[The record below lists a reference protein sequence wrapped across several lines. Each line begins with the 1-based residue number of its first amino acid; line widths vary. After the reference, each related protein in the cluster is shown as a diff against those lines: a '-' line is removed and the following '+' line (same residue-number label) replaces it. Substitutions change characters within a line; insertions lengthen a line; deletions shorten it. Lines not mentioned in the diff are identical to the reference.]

1 MEPWLLLCFAALW
14 IGNFPIH
21 YVGGSFMA
29 RAAQTFCFF
38 TSFVALV
45 LVSSVEIRKPL
56 RSVVLAAVVLL
67 VFVQSADMNRWFYN
81 DHVRYKKE
89 AFIIDTLA
97 NKVVSQMDA
106 SKPLVFTNAPITGYL
121 NTDLY
126 PGGQANGNSMVYWI
140 GYAFGEKTQPFIS
153 EVFRMHGYDFIVSPT
168 ADQYDAAHVEAETM
182 PAWPAEGC
190 IQEFDDF
197 IVVNFG

>member
-1 MEPWLLLCFAALW
+1 
-14 IGNFPIH
+14 
-21 YVGGSFMA
+21 
-29 RAAQTFCFF
+29 
-38 TSFVALV
+38 
-45 LVSSVEIRKPL
+45 
-56 RSVVLAAVVLL
+56 
-67 VFVQSADMNRWFYN
+67 MNRWFYN